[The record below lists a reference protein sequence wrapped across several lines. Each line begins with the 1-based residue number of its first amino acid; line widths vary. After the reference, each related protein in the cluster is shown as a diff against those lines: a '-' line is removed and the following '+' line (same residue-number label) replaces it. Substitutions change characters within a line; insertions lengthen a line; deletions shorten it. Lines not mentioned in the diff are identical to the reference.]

1 MSNSIDDQNT
11 DAAGAGFEPTAVKLS
26 DLKLNRPRYVN
37 VKGTHVVVALIDAQ
51 DTAAPPDL
59 VAFSALCP
67 HQMGDL
73 SGGMLGQGGIDCP
86 LHFYR
91 FDVRSGACLWPRDGG
106 MSLKTYPVQVNAD
119 IVSIK
124 VEAPSWT

>member
-1 MSNSIDDQNT
+1 MSNELGEQ
-11 DAAGAGFEPTAVKLS
+11 AAAADAGFEQTAVKLG

-37 VKGTHVVVALIDAQ
+37 VKGTHVVVALIDPQ
-51 DTAAPPDL
+51 QSGNAPEL

-73 SGGMLGQGGIDCP
+73 SGGMLAEGGIDCP

-91 FDVRSGACLWPRDGG
+91 FDVRSGACLWPRDDG
-106 MSLKTYPVQVNAD
+106 MKLKTYPIQVKED
-119 IVSIK
+119 LICIK
-124 VEAPSWT
+124 VEAAAWK

>member
-1 MSNSIDDQNT
+1 MSNSIDEQNAT
-11 DAAGAGFEPTAVKLS
+11 ADAGFETTAVKFA

-37 VKGTHVVVALIDAQ
+37 VKGNHLVVALVDAKESGS
-51 DTAAPPDL
+51 TPEL

-73 SGGMLGQGGIDCP
+73 SGGMLGDGGIDCP

-91 FDVRSGACLWPRDGG
+91 FDVRTGACMWPRDDS
-106 MSLKTYPVQVNAD
+106 MKLKTYPVQVNAD
-119 IVSIK
+119 VVCIK
-124 VEAPSWT
+124 VEAPSWK